1 MNSVIER
8 VNQVCQCVRTSVV
21 GAISFK
27 KLVCI
32 TRKQFKQHDVD
43 LVIKTKTDKS
53 LENDQFYVMAYYDPE
68 DDYFN
73 ETSIEV
79 VVYHNFDRFAN
90 FEKNQITEFL
100 IQIFDAVVHELRHQ
114 LQSRQRQYEIY
125 SDHLQEPFS
134 AYLADP
140 DELDA
145 YALSIA
151 IELLRTMPPSRAK
164 RYMTRISV
172 LSKMK
177 QNNQLVSVNLNAY
190 VSYFYNTE
198 LIKKLAK
205 KVYKHLESIDRNN
218 IFM

>member
-8 VNQVCQCVRTSVV
+8 INNVCQCVRNNNVS
-21 GAISFK
+21 AISFK
-27 KLVCI
+27 KLVNL

-43 LVIKTKTDKS
+43 LILKTKTDKS
-53 LENDQFYVMAYYDPE
+53 LGSDQFYVMAYYDPE

-73 ETSIEV
+73 ETPIEV
-79 VVYHNFDRFAN
+79 VAYHNFDKSTN
-90 FEKNQITEFL
+90 FEQHQITEFL
-100 IQIFDAVVHELRHQ
+100 IQIFDAVIHEFRHQ
-114 LQSRQRQYEIY
+114 LQSQQRYYEIY

-134 AYLADP
+134 SYLSDP

-151 IELLRTMPPSRAK
+151 VELLRAMPAARAK
-164 RYMTRISV
+164 RYMTRMSV

-177 QNNQLVSVNLNAY
+177 QNNQLVSVNLHSY
-190 VSYFYNTE
+190 MSYFYNTS

-205 KVYKHLESIDRNN
+205 KVYKHLESIDRSNV
-218 IFM
+218 FM